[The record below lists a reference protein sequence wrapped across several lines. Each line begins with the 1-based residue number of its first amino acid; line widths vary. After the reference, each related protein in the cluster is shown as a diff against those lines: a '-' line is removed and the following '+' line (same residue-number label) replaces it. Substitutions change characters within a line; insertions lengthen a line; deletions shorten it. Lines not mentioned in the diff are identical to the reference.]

1 MARTI
6 LYTERSGQPPPPI
19 TFGGPSP
26 RTREKAT
33 KPDDYTGKL
42 VKYVPAEVLA
52 FFAPMAA
59 AVEGRRDLLIAA
71 MVAALLATPAY
82 LWLGAKRL
90 PPEQKPLVHMYPL
103 SAIAFLAWALGT
115 SSLGSLFGLDS
126 ITKAFT
132 LGISVFLI
140 PLIDGLI
147 EQMGK

>member
-71 MVAALLATPAY
+71 MVAALLATPETSCPHVSFISNCLSGVGIGY
-82 LWLGAKRL
+82 
-90 PPEQKPLVHMYPL
+90 EQP
-103 SAIAFLAWALGT
+103 
-115 SSLGSLFGLDS
+115 GL
-126 ITKAFT
+126 TFWT
-132 LGISVFLI
+132 
-140 PLIDGLI
+140 
-147 EQMGK
+147 